1 MKLLP
6 KNTTIPLL
14 LLLTLIFTLTI
25 FEGLNHYARTAPG
38 GVDFLVHWIAN
49 RHLLQ
54 GESPYSENVT
64 LEIQQWVYGRPARLH
79 EHQQRD
85 VYPLYAVVVFAP
97 FTTIHDFATARAAWT
112 TLLFLSIIGV
122 LGLSLAL
129 LHWRPQPWLLG
140 LLTFFALTWYH
151 NVRLLINGNATGVVA
166 LLQMLAVWLL
176 SKNRRHSDV
185 AAGLALALSTF
196 KPNLALLPFL
206 WLNGWAWARKRRAV
220 NFAALGGW
228 LALAGS
234 ATVWWPGWWWVY
246 ARALRDFPGYNRWGT
261 VQAIL
266 SAYGAGWGKALGLLL
281 TVGLTAWLA
290 WAWWRHRQAD
300 FRSALWVFALTQ
312 VAGQWIGIPGGPDHF
327 LLLLFPL
334 LMVLHWLWRHPRRW
348 GRWAAWALLAWCYV
362 VPWVMFLTTV
372 RVESNG
378 QPWQTPLL
386 SFPVPAVLLVG
397 LAAMQ
402 WKGARSEPAAPAP
415 L

>member
-1 MKLLP
+1 MKPLP

-85 VYPLYAVVVFAP
+85 VYPLYAVVMFAP

-112 TLLFLSIIGV
+112 TLLFLSIVGV

-206 WLNGWAWARKRRAV
+206 WLNGWDRGVDRLAGLGLVAPSAGRLPPRAVGVCPHPGRGAMDWHPRRARPFSAAALPPAHGAALAVAPPPAVGTLGRVGAARMVLRGAMGDVPDHRTRREQRPAVANAVALVSRTCGAAGGVGCHAVERRAV
-220 NFAALGGW
+220 
-228 LALAGS
+228 
-234 ATVWWPGWWWVY
+234 
-246 ARALRDFPGYNRWGT
+246 
-261 VQAIL
+261 
-266 SAYGAGWGKALGLLL
+266 
-281 TVGLTAWLA
+281 
-290 WAWWRHRQAD
+290 
-300 FRSALWVFALTQ
+300 
-312 VAGQWIGIPGGPDHF
+312 
-327 LLLLFPL
+327 
-334 LMVLHWLWRHPRRW
+334 
-348 GRWAAWALLAWCYV
+348 
-362 VPWVMFLTTV
+362 
-372 RVESNG
+372 
-378 QPWQTPLL
+378 
-386 SFPVPAVLLVG
+386 
-397 LAAMQ
+397 
-402 WKGARSEPAAPAP
+402 
-415 L
+415 